1 LVPHLVPHTPQVLKL
16 LLARAKDLVADGEAR
31 LVAQEARLA
40 DLGRKGADS
49 RESRKLLK
57 IMRETQNLQVAH
69 LKLLE
74 WELGST
80 GQDAHGPR

>member
-1 LVPHLVPHTPQVLKL
+1 MVPHTPQVLKL

-40 DLGRKGADS
+40 ALGRKGGDS
-49 RESRKLLK
+49 RESWKLLR
-57 IMRETQNLQVAH
+57 IMRDTQNLQVAH

-74 WELGST
+74 RELGPN
-80 GQDAHGPR
+80 G